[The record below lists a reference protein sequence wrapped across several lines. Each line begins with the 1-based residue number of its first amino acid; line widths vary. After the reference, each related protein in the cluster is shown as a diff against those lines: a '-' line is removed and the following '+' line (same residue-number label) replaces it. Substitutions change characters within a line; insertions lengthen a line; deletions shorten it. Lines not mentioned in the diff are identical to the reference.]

1 MAGEASPT
9 VGWIVYRY
17 GTLSPPSGSEAT
29 VRIPID
35 VWSDFVCPWCFLL
48 ASSLE
53 RLKDEGRVA
62 LHWRAYE
69 LRPIGSPPLPREYRQ
84 RILDARPRLHAIAR
98 EQFGIEISEGPF
110 GINSRQALIGAK
122 YAESTGKGDAYHMA
136 VFRAY
141 WQQAQPID
149 DRMVLAGIAQEV
161 GLNTEAFLDAMDD
174 ASLEDEVIADEEEA
188 RVHALTGVPA
198 MVFLRKYL
206 VTGAQSYPVLKD
218 ILERLEA
225 GEIG

>member
-17 GTLSPPSGSEAT
+17 GTLSPPSGREAT

-53 RLKDEGRVA
+53 RLKEEGRVA

-69 LRPIGSPPLPREYRQ
+69 LRPFNSPPLPREHRQ
-84 RILDARPRLHAIAR
+84 RILDARPRLYAIAR
-98 EQFGIEISEGPF
+98 EQYAIEISEGPF

-122 YAESTGKGDAYHMA
+122 YAQSLGKGDAYHMA

-141 WQQAQPID
+141 WQQAKPID
-149 DRMVLAGIAQEV
+149 DQMVLAGIAQEV
-161 GLNTEAFLDAMDD
+161 GLDAEAFLDALDVP
-174 ASLEDEVIADEEEA
+174 SLEGEVVADEEEA
-188 RVHALTGVPA
+188 RVHGLTGVPA
-198 MVFLRKYL
+198 LVFLRKYL
-206 VTGAQSYPVLKD
+206 VTGAQLYPVLKD
-218 ILERLEA
+218 ILEQLEA
-225 GEIG
+225 GEVG